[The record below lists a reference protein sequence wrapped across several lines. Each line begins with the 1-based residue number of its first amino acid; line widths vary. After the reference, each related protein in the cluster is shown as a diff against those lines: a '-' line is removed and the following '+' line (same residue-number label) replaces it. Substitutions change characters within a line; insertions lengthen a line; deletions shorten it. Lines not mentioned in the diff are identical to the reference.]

1 MARLR
6 KSDQSISSSSD
17 DEAIM
22 RQIMLAI
29 KSKAKISVTF
39 FGQNEVEQTMTLEP
53 NGVAN
58 GRMRARD
65 RKADIERTIPIANI
79 SAVSFL

>member
-1 MARLR
+1 
-6 KSDQSISSSSD
+6 
-17 DEAIM
+17 
-22 RQIMLAI
+22 MLAI
-29 KSKAKISVTF
+29 KSKSKISVTF
-39 FGQNEVEQTMTLEP
+39 IGQHDIEHTMTLEP

-79 SAVSFL
+79 SAVNFL